1 MNRLI
6 KQAATEAGFDACG
19 IARAE
24 ALPDDALA
32 LKAYLDAG
40 KHGDMHYL
48 ARNSGK
54 RTDPRLL
61 VPGCQS
67 VVVVLLNYNPEKVQ
81 EAHLPHIGKYAYSA
95 EDYHSVMKRKLN
107 VLENKL
113 IALLGNDCVSS
124 DYQHSFVDTAP
135 ILEKRWAERAGLG
148 WIGRHSQ
155 LIHPRLGSYTFIGII
170 LIQKELDEYD
180 QPHPYRCGT
189 CNKCIVACPTGAL
202 IKGETMDARKCI
214 AYLTLE
220 TKTDIPDE
228 MLDKMSGYI
237 AGCDICSRVCPW
249 NKRFSVPHKHH
260 ELTPDPAIYTLD
272 RNDWLQMNEPE
283 FARIFA
289 KSAVKRAKLNQIKKI
304 LLNQNRYS

>member
-1 MNRLI
+1 MIRLI

-24 ALPDDALA
+24 ALPKDALY
-32 LKAYLDAG
+32 LKAYIDAG
-40 KHGDMHYL
+40 KHGDMEYL
-48 ARNSGK
+48 ARNTEK
-54 RTDPRLL
+54 RTDPRML
-61 VPGCQS
+61 VPGCKS

-81 EAHLPHIGKYAYSA
+81 EAHLPQIGKYAYPA
-95 EDYHSVMKRKLN
+95 EDYHLVMKRKLN

-113 IALLGNDCVSS
+113 TVLMGSDCVSS
-124 DYQHSFVDTAP
+124 DHQHSFVDTAP

-155 LIHPRLGSYTFIGII
+155 LIFPRLGSYTFIGII
-170 LIQKELDEYD
+170 LIQKELAEYD

-202 IKGETMDARKCI
+202 AHGETMDARKCI

-220 TKTDIPDE
+220 TKADIPPE
-228 MLDKMSGYI
+228 MLDEMSGYI

-249 NKRFSVPHKHH
+249 NKRFSVPNNHP
-260 ELTPDPAIYTLD
+260 ELTPNPAIYKLD
-272 RNDWLQMNEPE
+272 RNDWLHMNESE
-283 FARIFA
+283 FTRIFA
-289 KSAVKRAKLNQIKKI
+289 KSAVKRAKLNQIKRII
-304 LLNQNRYS
+304 LH